1 MIRSE
6 PSVNECPLNRDLKE
20 FILYQ
25 KATEMNEIF
34 EQLKFLKHVTDIG
47 NPKVQECSFWGI
59 SGTLIMFLSDAVHFL
74 AESVLG
80 ITVYFTIALFVIMF
94 VDLVTGLMAAG
105 KEHQK
110 KTSKKGLRWV
120 FKFGCY
126 VLFVYV
132 INALGVDSLRTGIE
146 SIAFIMEVIKYYVI
160 FHIAAW
166 ELQSIDENMERN
178 GYSFRIFKLFN
189 NIYTYAMKLINDKI
203 GLK

>member
-1 MIRSE
+1 
-6 PSVNECPLNRDLKE
+6 
-20 FILYQ
+20 
-25 KATEMNEIF
+25 MNEIF
-34 EQLKFLKHVTDIG
+34 EQLKFLKHITNIG

-59 SGTLIMFLSDAVHFL
+59 AGTLFIYLSNVVHFL

-80 ITVYFTIALFVIMF
+80 ITVYFTIAMFVIMIT
-94 VDLVTGLMAAG
+94 DLITGLMAAN
-105 KEHQK
+105 KEHQT

-132 INALGVDSLRTGIE
+132 INALGIDSLRTGIE
-146 SIAFIMEVIKYYVI
+146 SIALIMEIIKYYVI
-160 FHIAAW
+160 FHIASW

-189 NIYTYAMKLINDKI
+189 NIYAYAMKLINDKI

>member
-1 MIRSE
+1 
-6 PSVNECPLNRDLKE
+6 
-20 FILYQ
+20 
-25 KATEMNEIF
+25 MNEIF
-34 EQLKFLKHVTDIG
+34 EQLKFLRHITNIG
-47 NPKVQECSFWGI
+47 DPKVQECSFWGI
-59 SGTLIMFLSDAVHFL
+59 IGTMLLYLSNAVYFL

-80 ITVYFTIALFVIMF
+80 ITVYFTIAMFVIMIT
-94 VDLVTGLMAAG
+94 DLITGLMAAN
-105 KEHQK
+105 KEHLP

-126 VLFVYV
+126 ILFVYV
-132 INALGVDSLRTGIE
+132 INALGIDSQRTGIE
-146 SIAFIMEVIKYYVI
+146 SIALIMEIIKYYVI

-189 NIYTYAMKLINDKI
+189 NIYAYAMKLINDKI